1 MWIDRSGGPGTKP
14 VIRCGTNPQILEK
27 AEETAQS
34 AMTEG
39 FVKRLKAC
47 AREDA
52 KRGVYMSASSNL
64 MRKEQMREQVSPDRS
79 GPMAQVNCAIQQA
92 LSETDPL
99 LRLLDRLLEKLS
111 GNCSA
116 GIHIRPEGQTAE
128 IRASNGEVIA
138 SYSSLGGGWTEIQTK
153 AEKKFYSESTAV
165 YYQAYKEAR
174 AEMKAARAES
184 SQGGEA
190 AVDVWA

>member
-14 VIRCGTNPQILEK
+14 VIRCGTDPRILEE

-39 FVKRLKAC
+39 FVKRLRAC

-52 KRGVYMSASSNL
+52 KRGVYMSGSCNL
-64 MRKEQMREQVSPDRS
+64 MRKEQMRERVSPDRS
-79 GPMAQVNCAIQQA
+79 EPMAQVNCAIQQA

-99 LRLLDRLLEKLS
+99 LRLLDRLLDKLS

-128 IRASNGEVIA
+128 IRAPNGETIA
-138 SYSSLGGGWTEIQTK
+138 SYNSLGSGWTEIQTK
-153 AEKKFYSESTAV
+153 AEGKFMSESAMV
-165 YYQAYKEAR
+165 YAQAYKEAR
-174 AEMKAARAES
+174 AELKAGPAETARE
-184 SQGGEA
+184 GG
-190 AVDVWA
+190 VDVWA